1 MATCQPTLPKH
12 NLLAREDKRAL
23 SSFGQLVI
31 YVNSIN
37 YDGDTLSVRGP
48 VLICLLFIHSYLIFY
63 FICSCFGCEWK
74 SREPSTASEKKTL
87 SAWRSECLHAAWP
100 LRKRNRKNL
109 QNTCNVQEKEMGRS
123 VIMQETERKPEG
135 SEKWQI
141 MCFNLML
148 KK

>member
-74 SREPSTASEKKTL
+74 SREPSTASEKKL
-87 SAWRSECLHAAWP
+87 SPPGDPNAYMQLDHCEREIEKIWKTHVMYKN
-100 LRKRNRKNL
+100 KRWGEAL
-109 QNTCNVQEKEMGRS
+109 
-123 VIMQETERKPEG
+123 
-135 SEKWQI
+135 
-141 MCFNLML
+141 
-148 KK
+148 